1 MVENCH
7 HASSVSGTSYC
18 RKTIS
23 SLFKKNADVLSDLHS
38 TLGIYTLQMLGLVAF
53 ETVPARFLRGCLDI
67 AKCNVK

>member
-7 HASSVSGTSYC
+7 HASLVSGTSYC
-18 RKTIS
+18 RKAIYS
-23 SLFKKNADVLSDLHS
+23 FFKNNADTLNDVHS